1 MFGKCVLFSAGATV
15 FGLLR
20 SEGFD
25 LPAVPVI
32 VVPSTVIII

>member
-1 MFGKCVLFSAGATV
+1 MFGKCVYFSAGATV
-15 FGLLR
+15 FGLPG

-32 VVPSTVIII
+32 VVAML